1 MSAALNPE
9 ELNAL
14 MSAIQE
20 SRVPTT
26 PAANPRSTVVSYD
39 LTSQDRIIRGQMPT
53 LDAINERVASVL
65 ATGLSGRTRLSIRV
79 GTTPAT
85 LLKFADFN
93 VLLAPPATLCIMTL
107 GAGHGLAVSVFEP
120 GLAESLLA
128 AALGDRKVR
137 RDDVPPDAR
146 RELTS
151 VERLVLRRLL
161 SILTDAMAAAWAEVC
176 PFRPEVVRFETDP
189 RLATI
194 APPNDVAVLSTFE
207 ISGALAGR
215 LQLAIPY
222 ASVESAKKLL
232 TSPPR
237 LNYGGDAK
245 FAANLAR
252 ELEQVEVELR
262 AVLGQTSLSLERLLA
277 LEVGDVIPLD
287 TGENEPLNVF
297 VEGRAKLTGAVKVA
311 GGNLA
316 MVVERDVHGRQAGA
330 TAAPAAAAAAPSA

>member
-26 PAANPRSTVVSYD
+26 PAASARSSVVPYD

-79 GTTPAT
+79 STTPAT

-107 GAGHGLAVSVFEP
+107 GAGHGLSVAVFEP
-120 GLAESLLA
+120 GLAEALLA

-137 RDDVPPDAR
+137 RDDVPSDSR

-161 SILTDAMAAAWAEVC
+161 SILTDAMAAAWAEVL
-176 PFRPEVVRFETDP
+176 PFRPEVVRFESDP

-207 ISGALAGR
+207 IAGAIAGR

-222 ASVESAKKLL
+222 ASVETAKKLL

-237 LNYGGDAK
+237 MNYGGDAK
-245 FAANLAR
+245 FAASLAR
-252 ELEQVEVELR
+252 ELEQVTVGVR
-262 AVLGQTSLSLERLLA
+262 AVLGRAQLSLERLLS
-277 LEVGDVIPLD
+277 LDVGDVLGLN
-287 TGENEPLNVF
+287 TAEAEPLTLY
-297 VEGRAKLTGAVKVA
+297 VEGRPKLTGFVKVA

-316 MVVERDVHGRQAGA
+316 MVVERDVHGHESGA
-330 TAAPAAAAAAPSA
+330 ANPPTS

>member
-26 PAANPRSTVVSYD
+26 PSATPGSSVVAYD

-79 GTTPAT
+79 STTPAT

-107 GAGHGLAVSVFEP
+107 GAGHGLSVAVFEP
-120 GLAESLLA
+120 GLAEGLLA

-137 RDDVPPDAR
+137 RDDVPSETR

-161 SILTDAMAAAWAEVC
+161 SILTDAMAAAWAEVL
-176 PFRPEVVRFETDP
+176 PFKPEVVRFESDP

-207 ISGALAGR
+207 ISGAIAGR

-222 ASVESAKKLL
+222 ASVETAKKLL

-237 LNYGGDAK
+237 MNYGGDAK
-245 FAANLAR
+245 FAANFAR
-252 ELEQVEVELR
+252 EIEQVTVGMR
-262 AVLGQTSLSLERLLA
+262 AVLGHVQLTLERLLS
-277 LEVGDVIPLD
+277 LEVGDVIGLD
-287 TGENEPLNVF
+287 TAEAQPLNVY
-297 VEGRAKLTGAVKVA
+297 VEGRAKLTGSVKVA

-316 MVVERDVHGRQAGA
+316 MVVERDVHGREAG
-330 TAAPAAAAAAPSA
+330 TAIPPTS